1 MIEHHFFIYDLSDY
15 VTRLFALV
23 FEILLG
29 QIHLIVW
36 FDNYVH
42 NFQAVAQIFPSLWF
56 LKLQENV
63 INLIEGKLRNLVV
76 FEFPRVYLSFLVDND
91 VAIVVLLLDSFEL
104 YHGVG

>member
-15 VTRLFALV
+15 VTRLVALV

-42 NFQAVAQIFPSLWF
+42 NFQAVAQIFPSL
-56 LKLQENV
+56 
-63 INLIEGKLRNLVV
+63 
-76 FEFPRVYLSFLVDND
+76 
-91 VAIVVLLLDSFEL
+91 
-104 YHGVG
+104 

>member
-15 VTRLFALV
+15 VTRLVALV

-42 NFQAVAQIFPSLWF
+42 NF
-56 LKLQENV
+56 
-63 INLIEGKLRNLVV
+63 
-76 FEFPRVYLSFLVDND
+76 
-91 VAIVVLLLDSFEL
+91 
-104 YHGVG
+104 